1 MSIRTRVF
9 VIAVLALLSLS
20 SVLGQKQTRDRSVSE
35 TVALAKDIDDF
46 IDEQNDV
53 ATTPQGGALMFVQA
67 LIEYSKG
74 TKLGKEEMTN
84 AIFEDDL
91 VDSDLSDMDKYRLER
106 VKEFMA
112 RSYIDGTSPDDC
124 YAIPDED
131 QVRLAFR
138 DQDKYVGSIESGQY
152 KVFIY
157 SGDAELTARPL
168 TLKRNSDG
176 IWKVIEF
183 SSLTLPVQGV
193 ETCMDA
199 TADATTD
206 ATTDAAKGMAA
217 GISAAFPVHIMIGC
231 FVTVLSTVFPY

>member
-74 TKLGKEEMTN
+74 TELGNEMMTN

-91 VDSDLSDMDKYRLER
+91 VNSKLSAMDRYRLYR

-138 DQDKYVGSIESGQY
+138 DQDKYVGSIASGRY
-152 KVFIY
+152 KVFVY
-157 SGDAELTARPL
+157 TGDTTLTARPL
-168 TLKRNSDG
+168 TLKRNRDG
-176 IWKVIEF
+176 IWKVVEF
-183 SSLTLPVQGV
+183 STLTLPVQGV
-193 ETCMDA
+193 ERCT
-199 TADATTD
+199 
-206 ATTDAAKGMAA
+206 GE
-217 GISAAFPVHIMIGC
+217 
-231 FVTVLSTVFPY
+231 